1 MASKKKKP
9 VVQRARGG
17 VVLFPDEG
25 PMKKYLVTLPTFVV
39 ELARKIG
46 GGSLSRGIRKIVDR
60 RCPR

>member
-17 VVLFPDEG
+17 VVLFPEEG
-25 PMKKYLVTLPTFVV
+25 TMKKYLVTLPTFVV
-39 ELARKIG
+39 EAARQIG
-46 GGSLSRGIRKIVDR
+46 DGNLSRGIRMIVDR